1 MGQFDMKLFGFRLF
15 GQAIKAAGVG
25 GALMLSVS
33 VSYSQS
39 GPFAGF
45 NGSWSGNGT
54 VALSDGKTERIRCK
68 ASYNVSSTGL
78 GLKQTLRC
86 ASDSYK
92 FDLSTDVTSQGNR
105 ISGNW
110 SERSRNIFGNLQ
122 GTAGGGQ
129 IDVFVEASGFAASV
143 TLRTTGNKQTVQISS
158 KGEIRGVNIT
168 MSKGG

>member
-1 MGQFDMKLFGFRLF
+1 MGKFDMKLFGSRLF

-25 GALMLSVS
+25 AALMLPVS
-33 VSYSQS
+33 VSHAQLT
-39 GPFAGF
+39 GF

-54 VALSDGKTERIRCK
+54 VALSDGTTERIRCK
-68 ASYNVSSTGL
+68 ASYNVNGTGL

-92 FDLSTDVTSQGNR
+92 FDLSTDVTSQGDR
-105 ISGNW
+105 ISGSW
-110 SERSRNIFGNLQ
+110 SEASRNVFGNLQ

-129 IDVFVEASGFAASV
+129 IEVFVEASGFAASV

>member
-1 MGQFDMKLFGFRLF
+1 MGMKLFGSRLI
-15 GQAIKAAGVG
+15 GQAITAAGVG
-25 GALMLSVS
+25 AALMLSVS
-33 VSYSQS
+33 VGDAQS

-54 VALSDGKTERIRCK
+54 VALSDGASERIRCK
-68 ASYNVSSTGL
+68 ATYNVNSTGL

-92 FDLSTDVTSQGNR
+92 FDLSTDVTSEGNR
-105 ISGNW
+105 IHGNW
-110 SERSRNIFGNLQ
+110 SEASRNLFGNLQ

-129 IDVFVEASGFAASV
+129 IEVLVEASGFAASV
-143 TLRTTGNKQTVQISS
+143 TLRTTGSKQTVQINS
-158 KGEIRGVNIT
+158 KGEIRAVNIT